1 MSLRE
6 VGVLFELDN
15 KNVVTLID
23 ARSRNKFNRLLKD
36 WAGIETF
43 DDPEPGQSFEFLHIT
58 FILATIE
65 ENYKKLSQTPATEKI
80 ARQAFRMIDQIKVQN
95 DIPVEIPLTL
105 PNDEDE
111 EQDLEE

>member
-1 MSLRE
+1 MSVRE

-58 FILATIE
+58 SILHTIE
-65 ENYKKLSQTPATEKI
+65 ENYKKLFNTPATEKI
-80 ARQAFRMIDQIKVQN
+80 AKQAFRMIDQIKVQN
-95 DIPVEIPLTL
+95 DIPVEYPLVL
-105 PNDEDE
+105 ENDDINDSE
-111 EQDLEE
+111 E